1 MNKIRQQSHVSTC
14 LRIKIMN
21 MYEERNWLYGI
32 NNFPVQ
38 SDKKVNAYISSAYTE
53 QSASLSKNYKTIILK
68 P

>member
-1 MNKIRQQSHVSTC
+1 
-14 LRIKIMN
+14 MN
-21 MYEERNWLYGI
+21 MYEYGNWLYGI